1 MARQSIVGEKSV
13 AFAKRVAKC
22 YRYLLEKK
30 KESVAS
36 YQFYKSGTS
45 IGANVREGLFAS
57 RKDFIS
63 KMNIALKEAGE
74 TDYCLE
80 ILYSAEYLTEMEYK
94 SLKNDNDELIK
105 MLSSIIKTTKENTPK
120 SPKNS

>member
-1 MARQSIVGEKSV
+1 MGEKSV

-45 IGANVREGLFAS
+45 IGANVREGLFAQS

-74 TDYCLE
+74 TDYWLE
-80 ILYSAEYLTEMEYK
+80 ILYSADYLTEMEYK

-105 MLSSIIKTTKENTPK
+105 MLSSIVKTTKENTPK
-120 SPKNS
+120 SPKNF

>member
-45 IGANVREGLFAS
+45 IGANVREGLFAQS

-74 TDYCLE
+74 TDYWLDLLFLSE
-80 ILYSAEYLTEMEYK
+80 TIEQKEYD
-94 SLKNDNDELIK
+94 SLKNDLNIIIGTLIK
-105 MLSSIIKTTKENTPK
+105 IIKKTRDNLEE
-120 SPKNS
+120 

>member
-22 YRYLLEKK
+22 YRYILEKK

-45 IGANVREGLFAS
+45 IGANVREGLFAQS

-63 KMNIALKEAGE
+63 KMNIAPNFRKYPLQPPADASRPRRG
-74 TDYCLE
+74 DAC
-80 ILYSAEYLTEMEYK
+80 
-94 SLKNDNDELIK
+94 
-105 MLSSIIKTTKENTPK
+105 
-120 SPKNS
+120 